1 MRPILYA
8 DKAEEFK
15 AKEFVLQPTPRY
27 LTIVGDKIQIRITL
41 NDPSLEAFADVMK
54 KLAAVPEARK
64 LMEEAGMLV
73 EML

>member
-1 MRPILYA
+1 MDEPDIYTY
-8 DKAEEFK
+8 K
-15 AKEFVLQPTPRY
+15 AKEFILTPTPQY

-54 KLAAVPEARK
+54 KLAGMPEARK